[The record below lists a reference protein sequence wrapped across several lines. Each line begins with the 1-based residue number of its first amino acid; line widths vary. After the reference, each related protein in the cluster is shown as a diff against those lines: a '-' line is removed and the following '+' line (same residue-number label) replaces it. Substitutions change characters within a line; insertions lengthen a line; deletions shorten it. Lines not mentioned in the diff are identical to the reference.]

1 MEEDYKYIYYK
12 SQQHFTVPNM
22 GTRKAGISYRVSYTA
37 KIMLKMSTFYSIE
50 VKRLKHGGWNL
61 GHVLCKLCLEK

>member
-1 MEEDYKYIYYK
+1 
-12 SQQHFTVPNM
+12 M

-50 VKRLKHGGWNL
+50 VKRLKDGGWTL
-61 GHVLCKLCLEK
+61 GHVFCKLCLEK